1 MHKRSSKVKAW
12 PPIRYHAPRS
22 CYVVDVGT
30 KLSAKDPE
38 TGIKKR
44 IREYFK
50 TKAEAETYAEQCRA
64 KLKNEGISG
73 FKLSRLQLVDAE
85 EALKIL
91 SGKASLVD
99 ASRYFMKFNNL
110 PNPDLNVE
118 SLVNEFLEYK
128 ISSTLSPNLKSNS
141 ARTIKDYQHRLGL
154 LSKAFGVTPVNRF
167 SQQEFIEWTQL
178 RGDTRGLTRTTKA
191 LFSYACQK
199 GYIPENPIKGKIPN
213 LKIEKPSVLKDSQW
227 RSLVLTALET
237 QDHKISD
244 RGEPINLLAWVVLG
258 LWCGLRPEAE
268 LRRLE
273 WSDVNIDAGFVN
285 INDDWKV
292 AIGRHVTIPDC
303 AKNLLKKCISKKGK
317 VVAERNFRR
326 RWEWLRKSAG
336 VINDWDHDIMR
347 HTYASMHYAYHGDKR
362 LIESELGHCNSSMLR
377 HYINH
382 GAKMKK
388 KSASFFEFDLKG

>member
-1 MHKRSSKVKAW
+1 MPKRSSKVKVW

-22 CYVVDVGT
+22 SYVVDVGT

-38 TGIKKR
+38 TGIRKR
-44 IREYFK
+44 VREYFK

-64 KLKNEGISG
+64 KLKNQGISG
-73 FKLSRLQLVDAE
+73 FKLSRLEQVDAE

-110 PNPDLNVE
+110 PSPDLNIE
-118 SLVNEFLEYK
+118 SLVDEFLKYK
-128 ISSTLSPNLKSNS
+128 ISATLSPNLKSNS

-154 LSKAFGVTPVNRF
+154 LSKAFGVTLINRF
-167 SQQEFIEWTQL
+167 SHQEFLDWIQV
-178 RGDTRGLTRTTKA
+178 RGDVRGLTRTTKA
-191 LFSYACQK
+191 LFSYACDK
-199 GYIPENPIKGKIPN
+199 GYIPENPIKGKIPS
-213 LKIEKPSVLKDSQW
+213 LKIEKPSILKDDQW
-227 RSLVLTALET
+227 RSLVVTALET

-273 WSDVNIDAGFVN
+273 WSDVNIDEGFVN
-285 INDDWKV
+285 ISDDWKV
-292 AIGRHVTIPDC
+292 AIGRHVTIPEC
-303 AKNLLKKCISKKGK
+303 AKILLKKCVSKKGK
-317 VVAERNFRR
+317 VVSERNFRK

-336 VINDWDHDIMR
+336 IINDWDHDIMR
-347 HTYASMHYAYHGDKR
+347 HTYASMHYAYFGDKR

-388 KSASFFEFDLKG
+388 KSASFFEFGLKG